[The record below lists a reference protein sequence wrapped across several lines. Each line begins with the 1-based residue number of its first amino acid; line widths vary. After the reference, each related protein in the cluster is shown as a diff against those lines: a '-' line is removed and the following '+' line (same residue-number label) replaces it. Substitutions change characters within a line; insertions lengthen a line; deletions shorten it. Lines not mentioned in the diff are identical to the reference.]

1 MEFIEA
7 PPFTRR
13 LADYLNDEEFIRLQT
28 WINRNPEVGD
38 LIPGTGGFRKMRW
51 ADARRGRGQRGGL
64 RIIYYYLPSAHQIWL
79 MTLYGK
85 NEISDLTA
93 QQRKALKLAI
103 EEELA
108 ARSAKRRLRPHTSR
122 RI

>member
-13 LADYLNDEEFIRLQT
+13 LADYLNDEEFIRSQT

-51 ADARRGRGQRGGL
+51 ADARRGKGQQIGR
-64 RIIYYYLPSAHQIWL
+64 AHV
-79 MTLYGK
+79 
-85 NEISDLTA
+85 
-93 QQRKALKLAI
+93 
-103 EEELA
+103 
-108 ARSAKRRLRPHTSR
+108 
-122 RI
+122 